1 MFVITPFI
9 DVCQWFQPF
18 QAIAVL
24 RNRPFGQLP
33 QLGLTPGHI
42 GKQKGV
48 GLFHTQQVVAP
59 VGGRTNH
66 QVGAVESI
74 ERLPEVIGR
83 DGQAVATNNHD
94 FSGAGGKLRVES
106 RGHALAQVIA
116 GLEFALEACPAVVG
130 VDKIAVIHHP
140 VGVEGAG
147 NGLRMGQQVFVYG
160 HGPGVAD
167 GAGHAGFDL
176 PFNRIFNENNKVM
189 LGHAEVCRTALVVVP
204 LRMKAGRQ
212 KHRPC
217 ILTMSKQIVYTD
229 QAPAPIGPYSQAVL
243 VNGTLYVSGQVAIE
257 LAPQGDIQAETQ
269 KVMENIGAILKAA
282 GMDYANVAKATI
294 FVKDMNNFAAI
305 NAVYGQF
312 FTSNPPA
319 RETVE
324 VARLPKDVNVE
335 ISVIAIQ

>member
-1 MFVITPFI
+1 
-9 DVCQWFQPF
+9 
-18 QAIAVL
+18 
-24 RNRPFGQLP
+24 
-33 QLGLTPGHI
+33 
-42 GKQKGV
+42 
-48 GLFHTQQVVAP
+48 
-59 VGGRTNH
+59 
-66 QVGAVESI
+66 
-74 ERLPEVIGR
+74 
-83 DGQAVATNNHD
+83 
-94 FSGAGGKLRVES
+94 
-106 RGHALAQVIA
+106 
-116 GLEFALEACPAVVG
+116 
-130 VDKIAVIHHP
+130 
-140 VGVEGAG
+140 
-147 NGLRMGQQVFVYG
+147 
-160 HGPGVAD
+160 
-167 GAGHAGFDL
+167 
-176 PFNRIFNENNKVM
+176 
-189 LGHAEVCRTALVVVP
+189 
-204 LRMKAGRQ
+204 
-212 KHRPC
+212 
-217 ILTMSKQIVYTD
+217 MSKQIVYTD